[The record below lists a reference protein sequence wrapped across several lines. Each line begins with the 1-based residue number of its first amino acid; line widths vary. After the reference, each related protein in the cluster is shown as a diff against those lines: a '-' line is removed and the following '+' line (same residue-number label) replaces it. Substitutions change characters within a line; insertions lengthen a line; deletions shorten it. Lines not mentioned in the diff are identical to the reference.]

1 MDNIMKDKLI
11 NITKEK
17 FQEGD
22 PSHDIYHTL
31 RVLKNAEFIASKE
44 NGDLD
49 IIIPS
54 ALFHDIICYPKDSE
68 KSKYSSVESADFA
81 ASILETIP
89 DYPKDKISKVHTS
102 IRECSFSKGIIP
114 ELLEGKIL
122 QDADRLE
129 ATGAISIM
137 RTFASAGLMNSKLY
151 NFDDPFCMERDPDS
165 LNYALD
171 LFYNRLLIV
180 KDVMH
185 TETAKSIAERRT
197 KILYDF
203 LNSLEEELYEIE
215 K

>member
-17 FQEGD
+17 FQD
-22 PSHDIYHTL
+22 CDSAHDIYHTL

-49 IIIPS
+49 IIIPA
-54 ALFHDIICYPKDSE
+54 ALFHDIICYPKNSE
-68 KSKYSSVESADFA
+68 KSKYSSDESADFA
-81 ASILETIP
+81 TSVLEKLT

-102 IRECSFSKGIIP
+102 IRQCSFSKGIIP
-114 ELLEGKIL
+114 ELFEARIL

-151 NFDDPFCMERDPDS
+151 NFEDPFCKERNPDS
-165 LNYALD
+165 LQYALD

-185 TETAKSIAERRT
+185 TETAKNLAEKRT
-197 KILYDF
+197 NILYDF
-203 LNSLEEELYEIE
+203 LNALEEELYEI
-215 K
+215 

>member
-11 NITKEK
+11 KITKEK

-22 PSHDIYHTL
+22 PAHDISHTL

-54 ALFHDIICYPKDSE
+54 ALFHDIICYPKNSE
-68 KSKYSSVESADFA
+68 KSKYSSDESADFA
-81 ASILETIP
+81 VSILKTLP
-89 DYPKDKISKVHTS
+89 DYPKYKISKVHAS
-102 IRECSFSKGIIP
+102 ITQCSFSKQIVP
-114 ELLEGKIL
+114 ELLEAKIL

-137 RTFASAGLMNSKLY
+137 RTFASAGLMNSELY
-151 NFDDPFCMERDPDS
+151 NFDDPFCKKRKPDS
-165 LNYALD
+165 LRYALD

-180 KDVMH
+180 KDFMH
-185 TETAKSIAERRT
+185 TETAKNIAEKRT

-203 LNSLEEELYEIE
+203 LNALEEELYEI
-215 K
+215 

>member
-11 NITKEK
+11 NIAKEK
-17 FQEGD
+17 FQDGD
-22 PSHDIYHTL
+22 AAHDIYHTL

-44 NGDLD
+44 NRDLD
-49 IIIPS
+49 IIIPA
-54 ALFHDIICYPKDSE
+54 ALFHDIICYPKNNE
-68 KSKYSSVESADFA
+68 KSKYSSDESADFA
-81 ASILETIP
+81 TSVLEKLT

-102 IRECSFSKGIIP
+102 ISQCSFSKGIIP
-114 ELLEGKIL
+114 ELFEARIL

-151 NFDDPFCMERDPDS
+151 NFEDPFCKERNPDS
-165 LNYALD
+165 LQYALD

-185 TETAKSIAERRT
+185 TETAKNLAENRT
-197 KILYDF
+197 NILYDF
-203 LNSLEEELYEIE
+203 LNALEEELYEI
-215 K
+215 

>member
-1 MDNIMKDKLI
+1 MDNTMKNKLI

-22 PSHDIYHTL
+22 SAHDIYHTL

-54 ALFHDIICYPKDSE
+54 ALFHDIICYPKNSE
-68 KSKYSSVESADFA
+68 KSKYSATESADFA
-81 ASILETIP
+81 ASVLETLP
-89 DYPKDKISKVHTS
+89 DYPKDKISKVHTAIS
-102 IRECSFSKGIIP
+102 QCSFSKGIIP
-114 ELLEGKIL
+114 ELLEAKIL

-129 ATGAISIM
+129 VTGAISIM

-151 NFDDPFCMERDPDS
+151 NFDDPFCKERNPDS

-185 TETAKSIAERRT
+185 TETAKNIAERRT

-203 LNSLEEELYEIE
+203 LSALEKELYEI
-215 K
+215 